1 MEGKRLSK
9 EKRRE
14 QIKGIALKL
23 FIDNGY
29 SKTTMDEIVQA
40 VGISKGGM
48 YHHFSNKEEIF
59 LELLKDGN
67 EYRKNLVVEYMR
79 ENSQSRNEKIV
90 EMLLDKILD
99 KNQYK
104 DLYTV
109 FLMEIQSNEKFKR
122 LFKKIYDEGI
132 EDFIEFCKKEGLEEY
147 VSISNYEFTLLMNS
161 LYIGLYLFDDF
172 EMSKLKEMLKTMFE
186 AYLMVASA
194 LNRRDFE

>member
-132 EDFIEFCKKEGLEEY
+132 EDFIEFYKKEGLEEY

-186 AYLMVASA
+186 AYL
-194 LNRRDFE
+194 NNI

>member
-1 MEGKRLSK
+1 MESKRLSK

-186 AYLMVASA
+186 AYL
-194 LNRRDFE
+194 NNI

>member
-40 VGISKGGM
+40 VGISKGGI

-186 AYLMVASA
+186 AYL
-194 LNRRDFE
+194 NNI

>member
-1 MEGKRLSK
+1 MSK
-9 EKRRE
+9 EKRGE

-186 AYLMVASA
+186 AYL
-194 LNRRDFE
+194 NNI